1 MPFILE
7 DSDADN
13 IPSFQSSLASVG
25 DLEYK
30 YPLDLDLVPGSEL
43 HTRLRTEIMS
53 RAMASHSEMSKRYAT
68 WNKIDDT
75 LTAYIPL
82 DTEEENLKDK
92 DSRRPVS
99 IVVPLSYAT
108 LDTLLTYVVA
118 AFFDDPIFKYEGVG
132 SEDITGAMLLERVV
146 GVQMRRAKAGIQVHT
161 MFRDAFTYG
170 FGAVAPIWSRH
181 HGFKTTKKE
190 DGFLSSAAGFLSK
203 GFTKEKERVLK
214 FEGNELYNIDPYSFL
229 PDVNVPIQDVQRGEY
244 VGWLRRENRTEILDR
259 ERDNGT
265 FFNGKYIKE
274 ISGRSVLG
282 IENSRRDKDGV
293 REEGTR
299 RSSTGQPVDVIYQYI
314 DLIPAE
320 WGVGRSDYPEK
331 WLFALA
337 GDQVII
343 SAGPTNLDHDMFPVA
358 VCAPDYDGYSATPI
372 SKLELVYG
380 MQHLVD
386 FLYNSHVANVR
397 KAINDM
403 FVVDPEMVNL
413 NDLRNPAP
421 GKLIRLRKKAW
432 GRGVQNAV
440 EQLKVLDI
448 TAGNIAE
455 SGIVG
460 RMMDES
466 TGATDAIKG
475 LPRQGGE
482 RVSATEFRDT
492 RGSALSR
499 LEKAARIAGM
509 QSIHD
514 LGYMVGSQTQQFMT
528 KEQYV
533 KIAGRYEDELRATFG
548 VDDRVMVSPYDL
560 LIDYDVEVQDGS
572 LPTSGDPQLWSS
584 IFQITAND
592 PELREVF
599 DIVNIFKHTARLM
612 GGKNIDQ
619 FVKKQGINAQ
629 VMQDA
634 DVEEAARRG
643 DVVPLRELDDALN

>member
-1 MPFILE
+1 
-7 DSDADN
+7 
-13 IPSFQSSLASVG
+13 
-25 DLEYK
+25 
-30 YPLDLDLVPGSEL
+30 
-43 HTRLRTEIMS
+43 
-53 RAMASHSEMSKRYAT
+53 
-68 WNKIDDT
+68 
-75 LTAYIPL
+75 
-82 DTEEENLKDK
+82 
-92 DSRRPVS
+92 
-99 IVVPLSYAT
+99 
-108 LDTLLTYVVA
+108 
-118 AFFDDPIFKYEGVG
+118 
-132 SEDITGAMLLERVV
+132 
-146 GVQMRRAKAGIQVHT
+146 
-161 MFRDAFTYG
+161 
-170 FGAVAPIWSRH
+170 
-181 HGFKTTKKE
+181 
-190 DGFLSSAAGFLSK
+190 
-203 GFTKEKERVLK
+203 
-214 FEGNELYNIDPYSFL
+214 
-229 PDVNVPIQDVQRGEY
+229 
-244 VGWLRRENRTEILDR
+244 
-259 ERDNGT
+259 
-265 FFNGKYIKE
+265 
-274 ISGRSVLG
+274 
-282 IENSRRDKDGV
+282 
-293 REEGTR
+293 
-299 RSSTGQPVDVIYQYI
+299 
-314 DLIPAE
+314 
-320 WGVGRSDYPEK
+320 
-331 WLFALA
+331 
-337 GDQVII
+337 
-343 SAGPTNLDHDMFPVA
+343 MFPVA